1 MSYVGTRLLVYTS
14 LFPSTARP
22 QHGIFIETR
31 LHKLIAYGAVAARV
45 VAPVPWFPFS
55 HPRFGARA
63 KMAQTPRALVREGV
77 QVVYPRYPL
86 IPKLGMNTAPA
97 TQAWGARA
105 AVRSAVREF
114 APQLIDAHYFYP
126 DGVAALAHARDT
138 KLPLVISARGTDINL
153 ISSFDAPRA
162 RMLAAAREARA
173 LIAVSNALRDK
184 MIDIGMPREKIHV
197 LRNGIDGE
205 RFSPQD
211 RIAARRALGI
221 PDSAKQVIACV
232 GNIVP
237 EKGTDRVLNAV
248 LTLPDVFGVFAGDG
262 ALRLQLEE
270 RARTLGAGARV
281 KFLGSLPQTA
291 LAQVYSAADVMVL
304 ASQREGWP
312 NVVLEAMACGTP
324 VVASDVGAV
333 REMITH
339 EGVGRVVPAG
349 NQDALNA
356 AIIAVL
362 KQAPDRLATRA
373 HALGYD
379 WASIIQ
385 AQSALYADIAAGA

>member
-1 MSYVGTRLLVYTS
+1 
-14 LFPSTARP
+14 
-22 QHGIFIETR
+22 
-31 LHKLIAYGAVAARV
+31 
-45 VAPVPWFPFS
+45 
-55 HPRFGARA
+55 
-63 KMAQTPRALVREGV
+63 
-77 QVVYPRYPL
+77 
-86 IPKLGMNTAPA
+86 
-97 TQAWGARA
+97 
-105 AVRSAVREF
+105 
-114 APQLIDAHYFYP
+114 
-126 DGVAALAHARDT
+126 
-138 KLPLVISARGTDINL
+138 
-153 ISSFDAPRA
+153 
-162 RMLAAAREARA
+162 
-173 LIAVSNALRDK
+173 
-184 MIDIGMPREKIHV
+184 
-197 LRNGIDGE
+197 
-205 RFSPQD
+205 
-211 RIAARRALGI
+211 
-221 PDSAKQVIACV
+221 
-232 GNIVP
+232 VP

-248 LTLPDVFGVFAGDG
+248 LTLPDVFGAFAGDG

-270 RARTLGAGARV
+270 RARTLGAGGRV

-312 NVVLEAMACGTP
+312 NVVLEAMACGAP

-349 NQDALNA
+349 NQDALNT
-356 AIIAVL
+356 AIISVL